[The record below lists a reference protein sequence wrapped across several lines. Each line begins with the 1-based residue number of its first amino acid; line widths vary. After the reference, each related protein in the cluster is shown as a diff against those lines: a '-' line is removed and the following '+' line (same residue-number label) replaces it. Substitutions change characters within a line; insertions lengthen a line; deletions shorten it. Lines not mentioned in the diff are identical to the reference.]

1 MKRIMAVAAVALV
14 IGGGVGVM
22 ATSHFTD
29 VPSDHPNRA
38 DIGTVA
44 GWGGYSG
51 YPDGT
56 FRPDRRITA
65 EQMATVLGRV
75 FPDGMTRGEFA
86 SFMVGGKA
94 RRDGIRV
101 TDTTLAPASTTTTTA
116 PPVQSHHYA
125 RTYWPGESC
134 EGMWADMIYNHESWT
149 FSDGRPEPFDPREV
163 DYEYYLYRR
172 LGISIGDTVIAVYD
186 WYKRFVTET
195 YFVCQGRAKFNNGAQ
210 SPILIYSMSDADGDS
225 FWGVNYPLENSR
237 TCEEALR
244 ADIDWTVDSYNRVF
258 LYVESRDADRDRIMC
273 EDVLPEDDTDVV
285 GDVPAGRV
293 AL

>member
-1 MKRIMAVAAVALV
+1 MKRIMAAAVAALV
-14 IGGGVGVM
+14 IGGGIGVM

-94 RRDGIRV
+94 RKESTAAV
-101 TDTTLAPASTTTTTA
+101 TTTTT
-116 PPVQSHHYA
+116 PPSSYHYSA
-125 RTYWPGESC
+125 TYWPEWTCANLWERIKGLDWSYENDP
-134 EGMWADMIYNHESWT
+134 EIYT
-149 FSDGRPEPFDPREV
+149 PGRDRFVNRVEIIFVE
-163 DYEYYLYRR
+163 
-172 LGISIGDTVIAVYD
+172 D
-186 WYKRFVTET
+186 WYKRVVTQT
-195 YFVCQGRAKFNNGAQ
+195 YFQCQGTAVLENAQQVAIAIVVSPERDGTYWYNYAFPLSPTLSCVEAKTVGWELHTYNLAFLYQGQ
-210 SPILIYSMSDADGDS
+210 RDGDS
-225 FWGVNYPLENSR
+225 
-237 TCEEALR
+237 
-244 ADIDWTVDSYNRVF
+244 
-258 LYVESRDADRDRIMC
+258 DRIMC
-273 EDVLPEDDTDVV
+273 EDTLVDTGRVRV
-285 GDVPAGRV
+285 GDVPSDQV

>member
-1 MKRIMAVAAVALV
+1 MKRIMAAAVAALV
-14 IGGGVGVM
+14 IGGGIGVM

-94 RRDGIRV
+94 RME
-101 TDTTLAPASTTTTTA
+101 AATTTTTTTTV
-116 PPVQSHHYA
+116 PGNNYYA
-125 RTYWPGESC
+125 KTYWADIASCASLWQSRIDAHEDWTYSDPGP
-134 EGMWADMIYNHESWT
+134 
-149 FSDGRPEPFDPREV
+149 RPNDPREISDYDTRTRFNLRNSDRVLAV
-163 DYEYYLYRR
+163 DN
-172 LGISIGDTVIAVYD
+172 

-195 YFVCQGRAKFNNGAQ
+195 HFVCEGDAVFTNAVEAAVVIYVRTDLAGREWWSVAYPFGDTLSCQKAASEDWNLSWFN
-210 SPILIYSMSDADGDS
+210 LIYRYA
-225 FWGVNYPLENSR
+225 
-237 TCEEALR
+237 A
-244 ADIDWTVDSYNRVF
+244 
-258 LYVESRDADRDRIMC
+258 SRDSDGDRIMC
-273 EDVLPEDDTDVV
+273 EGILPEDARWIV
-285 GDVPAGRV
+285 GDPPAGRV